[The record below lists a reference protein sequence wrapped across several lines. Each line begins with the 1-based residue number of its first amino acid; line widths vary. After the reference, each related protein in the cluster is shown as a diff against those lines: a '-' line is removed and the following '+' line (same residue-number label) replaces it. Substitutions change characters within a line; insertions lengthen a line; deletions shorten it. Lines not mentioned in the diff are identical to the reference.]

1 MYQFLSPHGDKFQ
14 QESVA
19 YDAIQTSFRPLA
31 GINFNMITAE
41 ASFGI
46 WQSFRPLAGINFN
59 YYEKVC

>member
-31 GINFNMITAE
+31 GINFN
-41 ASFGI
+41 
-46 WQSFRPLAGINFN
+46 